1 MGEEDVQ
8 GTDVRAWALRVGK
21 PDQADKADKGKGKA
35 VLGRG
40 EADDDAVRSGEETDS
55 FASSEGASVNGKRKR
70 TEKSKT
76 PVIES
81 EGEVPVQKR

>member
-1 MGEEDVQ
+1 M
-8 GTDVRAWALRVGK
+8 RAWALRVGK
-21 PDQADKADKGKGKA
+21 PDQTDKADKGKGKA
-35 VLGRG
+35 VLGAG
-40 EADDDAVRSGEETDS
+40 EADDAARSGEETDS

-76 PVIES
+76 PVIDS